1 MEITAEVKFARISP
15 KKVQP
20 WLAGF
25 RRKRAMEA
33 LSSLRYARS
42 KTGKMLYK
50 LIASAVANA
59 INNYNFKADNL
70 EIKSLVVGEGP
81 RQKRYWLRSHGA
93 ADVRLKRMA
102 HLKVVLQEITP
113 VKVEKKSPPV
123 SPTTAPKTAPAKPAG
138 GSVASTIPTAKADL
152 AKLRGRWGGKKLF
165 PRTTNK

>member
-1 MEITAEVKFARISP
+1 MEITAEVRFARISP

-25 RRKRAMEA
+25 RRKGVTEA

-42 KTGKMLYK
+42 KSGKMLYK

-59 INNYNFKADNL
+59 TNNYNFKTDNL
-70 EIKSLVVGEGP
+70 KIKSLVADEGP

-93 ADVRLKRMA
+93 ADVRLKRMT

-113 VKVEKKSPPV
+113 VKVEKRAIPV
-123 SPTTAPKTAPAKPAG
+123 SPVVTPKTEPVKSAG
-138 GSVASTIPTAKADL
+138 GSAPTTPTTKTDL
-152 AKLRGRWGGKKLF
+152 NKSRSRWGGKKIF
-165 PRTTNK
+165 SRTTNK

>member
-25 RRKRAMEA
+25 RRKRVTEA

-42 KTGKMLYK
+42 KSGKMLYK

-59 INNYNFKADNL
+59 TNNYNFKTDNL
-70 EIKSLVVGEGP
+70 EIKSLVANDGP

-93 ADVRLKRMA
+93 ADVKLKRMA

-113 VKVEKKSPPV
+113 IKVEKKVIPV
-123 SPTTAPKTAPAKPAG
+123 SPAVAPKIAPAKLAG
-138 GSVASTIPTAKADL
+138 GSVKPAGPTGKADL
-152 AKLRGRWGGKKLF
+152 AKLHGRWGGKKLF